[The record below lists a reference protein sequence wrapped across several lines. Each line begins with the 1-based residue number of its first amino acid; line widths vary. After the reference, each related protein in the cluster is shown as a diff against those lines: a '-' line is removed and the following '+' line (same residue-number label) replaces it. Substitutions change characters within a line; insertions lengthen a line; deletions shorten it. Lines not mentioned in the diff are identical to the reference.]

1 MKSLKHIQC
10 FIQLNNQWEQKENV
24 TRDDMKSIMKLAIR
38 ISFRNR
44 ITICSLSDG
53 TKIKYII

>member
-10 FIQLNNQWEQKENV
+10 FIQSKNQWQQKENV
-24 TRDDMKSIMKLAIR
+24 TRDDMKSIMKISER
-38 ISFRNR
+38 ISFRNK
-44 ITICSLSDG
+44 ITICLLSDG

>member
-1 MKSLKHIQC
+1 MKTLKHIQC
-10 FIQLNNQWEQKENV
+10 YIQTNNQWEQKENV

-38 ISFRNR
+38 ISFRNK
-44 ITICSLSDG
+44 ITICILSDG